1 MSIVAGVFMLVAVG
15 LQFAVLGALIR
26 INTQLIFVVMTMEE
40 QNAKKRMAS
49 LFVILENFVVDASI
63 YRKVGDKV
71 AAAGNEIKRLV
82 LVATSVSEEMRT
94 TYDDA
99 RSMQRIAN
107 LKQKTLF

>member
-1 MSIVAGVFMLVAVG
+1 MSIVAGVFMLIAVG
-15 LQFAVLGALIR
+15 LQFAVIAALIR
-26 INTQLIFVVMTMEE
+26 INTQLIFVVMSMEE

-71 AAAGNEIKRLV
+71 SAASNEIKRLV
-82 LVATSVSEEMRT
+82 LVATSVSEDMRT

-99 RSMQRIAN
+99 RSLQRIAN